1 MHDLTMVRSRHL
13 WWGLLA
19 VGTCTALLVAVFVF
33 HSPPPVGL
41 QPDSVRVV
49 SVPAVGGHASGRN
62 VSAGLVDRGPA
73 RSDWIGSDRTVI
85 LRALALPVDARLR
98 EVIGSNSRHQ
108 VICGQVQPGAG
119 QAFRRFFYA
128 KTARMG
134 AIADGGAEFDQT
146 FAELCV
152 EAK

>member
-1 MHDLTMVRSRHL
+1 MHDLTMARSRRL
-13 WWGLLA
+13 WWGMLA

-33 HSPPPVGL
+33 YSSPPVGL

-49 SVPAVGGHASGRN
+49 SVPAVGGHASGSN
-62 VSAGLVDRGPA
+62 VSAGLADRGTA
-73 RSDWIGSDRTVI
+73 RSDWMGSDGTVI
-85 LRALALPVDARLR
+85 LRALGLPADARLR

-108 VICGQVQPGAG
+108 VVCGQVQPGAG
-119 QAFRRFFYA
+119 QPFRRFFYA